1 MKNKFTI
8 KNQNKAWWLS
18 LASLIAVLVQ
28 QVFHLFGWEI
38 TGDEINTA
46 MAIVNTVLVI
56 LGSLGLVT
64 DTSKNTDTGGVITGQ
79 STLNEIPTPKYS
91 KSTNLRRN

>member
-1 MKNKFTI
+1 MKNKLTI

-18 LASLIAVLVQ
+18 LASLVAVLVQ

-38 TGDEINTA
+38 TGDEINTV

-64 DTSKNTDTGGVITGQ
+64 DTSKNTDTGGVITNQ
-79 STLNEIPTPKYS
+79 TALNEIPTPKYS